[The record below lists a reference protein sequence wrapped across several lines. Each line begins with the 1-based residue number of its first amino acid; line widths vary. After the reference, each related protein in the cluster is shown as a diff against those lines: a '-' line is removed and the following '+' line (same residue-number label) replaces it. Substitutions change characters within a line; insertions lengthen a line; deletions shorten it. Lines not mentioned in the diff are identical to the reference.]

1 MTFVNVTFR
10 GQEESFESGEL
21 LFEQGDDA
29 TDLFIIEEGCVNVS
43 VNFLEPSPDES
54 SVPIPE
60 HLHST
65 QKTRSDSL
73 THVALHL
80 ANLPLCKSHLRESE
94 EIALSEVQSSHNTL
108 RDAPK
113 EQN

>member
-1 MTFVNVTFR
+1 MEM
-10 GQEESFESGEL
+10 QEESYESGDV

-29 TDLFIIEEGCVNVS
+29 TDLFIIEEGCINVS

-65 QKTRSDSL
+65 QRTRYVFCFAD
-73 THVALHL
+73 
-80 ANLPLCKSHLRESE
+80 
-94 EIALSEVQSSHNTL
+94 
-108 RDAPK
+108 
-113 EQN
+113 